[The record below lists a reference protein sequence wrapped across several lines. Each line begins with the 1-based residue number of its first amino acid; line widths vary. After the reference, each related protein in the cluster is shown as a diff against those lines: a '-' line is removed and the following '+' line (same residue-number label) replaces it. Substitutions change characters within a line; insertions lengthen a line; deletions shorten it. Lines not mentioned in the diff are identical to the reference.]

1 MKIASGVEMLEI
13 SSNIMGNL
21 SIINPTL
28 IWDKDIVILVDAGF
42 PGQLPQIREAIE
54 KTGVVFDKL
63 NMVILTHHDID
74 HIGSLSAILKE
85 MPDNV
90 SVLAHK
96 EEKPYITGE
105 KVPLKVAGLEAN
117 LSSLPEKMKV
127 MYEKI
132 KVAFQNCK
140 VNVDKTLIGGDEL
153 PYCGGIKVIFTP
165 GHTLGH
171 ICLYLK
177 QSKILIAGDILCVE
191 GGNLIKVDPSTN
203 YDTELCIK
211 SLKKL
216 LLLSHCKSIKSLYWQ
231 KGFWLYNVEYKHQI
245 D

>member
-1 MKIASGVEMLEI
+1 MKIATGVDMLEI
-13 SSNIMGNL
+13 SSDIMGDL
-21 SIINPTL
+21 RVINPTL

-42 PGQLPQIREAIE
+42 PGQLPLIREAFE
-54 KTGVVFDKL
+54 KSGVSFDKL

-74 HIGSLSAILKE
+74 HIGSLSAILKG
-85 MPDNV
+85 MPNNI

-96 EEKPYITGE
+96 EEKPYINGD

-117 LSSLPEKMKV
+117 LGSLHPKMKI

-132 KVAFQNCK
+132 KIAFQNCK
-140 VNVDKTLIGGDEL
+140 VNVDKTLNGGDEL
-153 PYCGGIKVIFTP
+153 SYCGGIQVIFTP

-177 QSKILIAGDILCVE
+177 QSKTLIAGDMLRVVD
-191 GGNLIKVDPSTN
+191 GKLIRVDPSTN
-203 YDTELCIK
+203 FDTELSIR

-216 LLLSHCKSIKSLYWQ
+216 TEYDIETVICYH
-231 KGFWLYNVEYKHQI
+231 GGLYNENANQRIVELSN
-245 D
+245 